1 MGNMDITA
9 TKTNNGVLLE
19 TLYRGTYYHKLYS
32 GYTKREARKLFSE
45 FVLKEESKFF
55 YNERKD
61 NNVN

>member
-1 MGNMDITA
+1 MDINVTR
-9 TKTNNGVLLE
+9 TNNGVLLE